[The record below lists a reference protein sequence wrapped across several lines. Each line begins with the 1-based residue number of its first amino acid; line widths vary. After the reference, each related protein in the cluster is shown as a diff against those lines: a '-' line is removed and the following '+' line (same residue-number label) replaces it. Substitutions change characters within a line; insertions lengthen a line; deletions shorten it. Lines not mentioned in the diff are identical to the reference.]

1 MKISIDTIARSWV
14 SMILASEENIFF
26 QIWER
31 KKIKITFIHTFDKL
45 SMINCDQIPFLSI
58 RFALIYQL
66 RNIPFTQVHS
76 STYLISH
83 LIDSGKLRIK
93 AVIKSALEFTRKT
106 LVKILTFH
114 ASKSNLLSW
123 KELDNANS
131 LDKSNSFLSFFSL
144 LLLFSFSSSS
154 TIKYIQRFFLVSKK
168 YQKRYS
174 SSIYK
179 ISRYSG
185 FIHLSF
191 PTPLRPP

>member
-31 KKIKITFIHTFDKL
+31 KKIEITLHTFDKL
-45 SMINCDQIPFLSI
+45 SMINCDQIPKKKIPFLSI

-123 KELDNANS
+123 KELATTPILSINPILS
-131 LDKSNSFLSFFSL
+131 WLSFLSFSFFFFFIFNNKIYSTFLSRIEEISKTIFL
-144 LLLFSFSSSS
+144 LDLQNLPLFW
-154 TIKYIQRFFLVSKK
+154 
-168 YQKRYS
+168 
-174 SSIYK
+174 
-179 ISRYSG
+179 
-185 FIHLSF
+185 IH
-191 PTPLRPP
+191 TP

>member
-31 KKIKITFIHTFDKL
+31 KKIEITLHTFDKL

-131 LDKSNSFLSFFSL
+131 LDKSNSFLTFFSL

>member
-31 KKIKITFIHTFDKL
+31 KKIEITLHTFDKL

-131 LDKSNSFLSFFSL
+131 LDKSNSFLTFFSL
-144 LLLFSFSSSS
+144 LLLLL
-154 TIKYIQRFFLVSKK
+154 FL
-168 YQKRYS
+168 
-174 SSIYK
+174 
-179 ISRYSG
+179 
-185 FIHLSF
+185 HLQQ
-191 PTPLRPP
+191 

>member
-31 KKIKITFIHTFDKL
+31 KKIEITLHTFDKL
-45 SMINCDQIPFLSI
+45 SMINCDQIPKKKIPFLSI

-123 KELDNANS
+123 KELATTSILSINPILS
-131 LDKSNSFLSFFSL
+131 WLSFLSFSFFFFFIFNNKLYSTFLSYIEEISKTIFLLDLQNLSL
-144 LLLFSFSSSS
+144 FW
-154 TIKYIQRFFLVSKK
+154 
-168 YQKRYS
+168 
-174 SSIYK
+174 
-179 ISRYSG
+179 
-185 FIHLSF
+185 IH
-191 PTPLRPP
+191 TP

>member
-31 KKIKITFIHTFDKL
+31 KKIEITLHTFDKL

-154 TIKYIQRFFLVSKK
+154 TIKYIQRFSLVSKK

-191 PTPLRPP
+191 PTPLHPP

>member
-1 MKISIDTIARSWV
+1 MSIDDSSQAKK
-14 SMILASEENIFF
+14 IFF
-26 QIWER
+26 FKYGNV
-31 KKIKITFIHTFDKL
+31 KKSRLLYTL
-45 SMINCDQIPFLSI
+45 SINCQWLIVIRSLKKKSPFLSI

-154 TIKYIQRFFLVSKK
+154 TIKYIQRFSLVSKK

-185 FIHLSF
+185 SIH
-191 PTPLRPP
+191 T